1 MDDGFDLPVTYNGN
15 ELLFPTRLQEL
26 GYTHRL
32 VVDVYGQ
39 EVFFEPDEERNY
51 RAIIDPEKINKHLS
65 VDLLK
70 SIAEAIELILK

>member
-1 MDDGFDLPVTYNGN
+1 MNEPFDLPVTYKDE
-15 ELLFPTRLQEL
+15 ELLFPAHLQQL

-51 RAIIDPEKINKHLS
+51 RAIIEQEKISKQVNAE
-65 VDLLK
+65 LLRA
-70 SIAEAIELILK
+70 IAEAIEHILK